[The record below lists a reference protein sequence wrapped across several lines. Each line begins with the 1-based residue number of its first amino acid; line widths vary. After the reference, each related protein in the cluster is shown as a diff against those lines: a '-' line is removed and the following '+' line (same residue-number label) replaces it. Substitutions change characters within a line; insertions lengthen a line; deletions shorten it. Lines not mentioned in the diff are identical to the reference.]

1 MDWGLLDAY
10 LLVLESI
17 RGKDIMILSHQL
29 KRIPCYFGHYRLHQ
43 GLRVNF
49 QQAGEFLQVVPFV
62 AGMLIYD
69 EEVLLVQSADNE
81 ALVELSDDLELEEL
95 SLLEIGL
102 HRILF
107 LLFKLVH

>member
-1 MDWGLLDAY
+1 
-10 LLVLESI
+10 
-17 RGKDIMILSHQL
+17 
-29 KRIPCYFGHYRLHQ
+29 
-43 GLRVNF
+43 
-49 QQAGEFLQVVPFV
+49 
-62 AGMLIYD
+62 MLIYD